1 MLIKRWLFSGISPLT
16 KTSSASGLPQQDR
29 AAYLTITST
38 GEEVQKKDHQRCEIA
53 CTTSLDSSWVFCKVA
68 LTLSRPIS
76 WTLLV
81 FCQTLDNGC
90 QNDATTGCGKNR
102 PAGVNPDGRLM
113 YRSLDYAP
121 YQALG
126 KMPD

>member
-68 LTLSRPIS
+68 LTLSRPIAGHCS
-76 WTLLV
+76 SFVKHWTMAVKMTRRRGAEKPRPPAL
-81 FCQTLDNGC
+81 TL
-90 QNDATTGCGKNR
+90 T
-102 PAGVNPDGRLM
+102 AGSCIAHWTMR
-113 YRSLDYAP
+113 RIRH
-121 YQALG
+121 
-126 KMPD
+126 